1 MRQPY
6 TLPDEACER
15 LMRSELTAV
24 RMLLAAL
31 STAAYAQED
40 LQARLESVPYG
51 KQRMRLAV
59 GSLRAICDDVIG
71 TISKSQC
78 KQIYGT
84 MKDFEMRLLPK
95 LTPGSTNIIM
105 TKEQGKELLDCARWA
120 CHACVK
126 DGESC
131 RECRLY
137 KILEATTPLDDYGD
151 GMLCPYA
158 LAEWKE

>member
-6 TLPDEACER
+6 TLPDESCER

-31 STAAYAQED
+31 STAAYAEED
-40 LQARLESVPYG
+40 LQDRLECVPYG
-51 KQRMRLAV
+51 RERMRLAV
-59 GSLRAICDDVIG
+59 GGLRAVCDDVIG
-71 TISKSQC
+71 TVSKSQC
-78 KQIYGT
+78 RQLYGT

-105 TKEQGKELLDCARWA
+105 TKEQGRDLMDIARDR
-120 CHACVK
+120 CHGCVE
-126 DGESC
+126 DGVSC

-137 KILEATTPLDDYGD
+137 QILESTTPLDDYGA
-151 GMLCPYA
+151 GMICPYS
-158 LAEWKE
+158 LAKWED